1 MTTPIRVAP
10 CCLNDKIK
18 FPAVYGVPKG
28 HDLLPSREKDSVLL
42 EQVGFKRVRTGNV
55 YVNAVS
61 EEDDSLRLRRN
72 V

>member
-28 HDLLPSREKDSVLL
+28 HGLLPSKEKDEVNPFGYG
-42 EQVGFKRVRTGNV
+42 EMCEVGKI
-55 YVNAVS
+55 
-61 EEDDSLRLRRN
+61 
-72 V
+72 

>member
-1 MTTPIRVAP
+1 MSDNIRFLAG
-10 CCLNDKIK
+10 N
-18 FPAVYGVPKG
+18 GVPKG